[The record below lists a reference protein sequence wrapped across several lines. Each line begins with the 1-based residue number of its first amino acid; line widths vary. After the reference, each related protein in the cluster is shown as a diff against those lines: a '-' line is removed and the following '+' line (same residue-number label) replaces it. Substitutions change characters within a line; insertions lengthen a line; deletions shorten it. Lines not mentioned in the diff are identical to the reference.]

1 MTARR
6 RTAGR
11 ELFVLREGGAIG
23 PTVYGQSRDG
33 NGYAHAMEHTV
44 LVRPNGVAAVPGE
57 R

>member
-11 ELFVLREGGAIG
+11 ELFVLREGGTIG
-23 PTVYGQSRDG
+23 LATYGQSRDG